1 MDAADIDHNFEPQIR
16 ARSNTW
22 PLRPTRELEQS
33 SSPASEDSNADG
45 GQKEKDPLGLTAKKS
60 GSRRNAWGN
69 LSYADLITKAIQSSP
84 EKRLTLS
91 QIYDWMVQN
100 VPYFKD
106 KGDSTSSAGWKNS
119 IRHNLSL
126 HSRFMRIQNEGT
138 GKSSWWVINPDAK
151 PGKAPR
157 RRAGSMETKNYEKKR
172 GRVKKKVEALRA
184 ALENGGSPLGSE
196 DYLDTL
202 GFGDFR
208 ARTGSNASSCG
219 RLSPIHAGIEP
230 DLHDNQVPPMSPI
243 PWGGEVEDSTGMYPG
258 GDNYSDLVD
267 SLVDGM
273 KLTTQDSMDINGMGA
288 DSYLSTN
295 GSSHDY
301 TQSPGSFMSS
311 ISEHMSESGQF
322 SHLPAPPPYPD
333 RGTASPQLQPS
344 SILTNLE
351 RAAFPNSS
359 YPNVHRALNGYG
371 QGDMYRDVGLDGMGS
386 PSQLSV
392 NTQPQQLTSPD
403 RSQQGSPSPQAF
415 AARLSP
421 QIQRASPQ
429 PVMSPLNCQLSP
441 QQHRALIGS
450 PGPRASPSLQTQQQV
465 ALQQAAVNAS
475 ILREALTRGPIGMC
489 QPTTL
494 GSASVTC
501 SGPNNVNS
509 TLLNLGLSPH
519 HHMQPTPPQQH
530 SPSSQLQQHLCN
542 QAHMSTPSSTNFLGV
557 AETGNGGCE
566 IMNNVSMPSSNN
578 SSNNNLPLDI
588 DMESL
593 ISVDYDMDQVIK
605 QELTLEGNLDFN
617 FDGINPPAT
626 TVSQNIVH

>member
-1 MDAADIDHNFEPQIR
+1 MDAVDIDHNFEPQTR

-22 PLRPTRELEQS
+22 PLRPNRELEPQN
-33 SSPASEDSNADG
+33 SPTSEDSNAAADV
-45 GQKEKDPLGLTAKKS
+45 QKEKDPLGLTAKKS

-184 ALENGGSPLGSE
+184 AMENGGGPLAGSE

-208 ARTGSNASSCG
+208 PRTSSNASSCG

-243 PWGGEVEDSTGMYPG
+243 PWGAEVDDTYRGTDG
-258 GDNYSDLVD
+258 YSDLVD
-267 SLVDGM
+267 SLVDRM
-273 KLTTQDSMDINGMGA
+273 KLSTQDSMDMVNEMTTE
-288 DSYLSTN
+288 SYLSTN
-295 GSSHDY
+295 GPSHDFN
-301 TQSPGSFMSS
+301 QSPANFMNTGDMGDTS
-311 ISEHMSESGQF
+311 QF

-333 RGTASPQLQPS
+333 RGTASPQLQQS
-344 SILTNLE
+344 SGGHTNLE
-351 RAAFPNSS
+351 RAAFPNNS
-359 YPNVHRALNGYG
+359 YSNLQCSLNGYG
-371 QGDMYRDVGLDGMGS
+371 QQELYHETAMEQVGS

-392 NTQPQQLTSPD
+392 NTQPQQIASPD
-403 RSQQGSPSPQAF
+403 RSQQGSPSPQTF
-415 AARLSP
+415 ATRLSP
-421 QIQRASPQ
+421 QIQRANPQ
-429 PVMSPLNCQLSP
+429 PVLSQLNCQLSP
-441 QQHRALIGS
+441 QQSRAFS
-450 PGPRASPSLQTQQQV
+450 PTRQSSPSLQAQQQV
-465 ALQQAAVNAS
+465 ALQQAVTNAS
-475 ILREALTRGPIGMC
+475 ILREALTRGHIGIS
-489 QPTTL
+489 QPTTM
-494 GSASVTC
+494 GIASGTATTANT
-501 SGPNNVNS
+501 SNINS
-509 TLLNLGLSPH
+509 LLNLGLSPH
-519 HHMQPTPPQQH
+519 HRMPAQSQQQ
-530 SPSSQLQQHLCN
+530 QLQQQQLQQQQHQQQLANQGHL
-542 QAHMSTPSSTNFLGV
+542 APPNFLGESRV
-557 AETGNGGCE
+557 STACEVVNNGP
-566 IMNNVSMPSSNN
+566 MPSTVS

-588 DMESL
+588 DMDSL
-593 ISVDYDMDQVIK
+593 VSLDYDMDQVIK
-605 QELTLEGNLDFN
+605 QELSLEGNLDFN
-617 FDGINPPAT
+617 FESISATPAS
-626 TVSQNIVH
+626 SQNIVH